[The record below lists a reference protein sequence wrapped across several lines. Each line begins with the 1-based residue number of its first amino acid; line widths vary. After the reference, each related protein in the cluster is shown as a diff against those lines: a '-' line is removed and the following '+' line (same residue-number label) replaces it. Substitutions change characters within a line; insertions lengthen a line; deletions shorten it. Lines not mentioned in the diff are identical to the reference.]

1 MNHACLI
8 LNIALLKQMV
18 LAPMQ
23 IFFSI
28 LIFESFLSKVIIK
41 TIIFVFF
48 VMVEVFLFVGDI
60 KFVIYKITLATNIS

>member
-1 MNHACLI
+1 MNHASLI

-28 LIFESFLSKVIIK
+28 LILESFLSKVIIK
-41 TIIFVFF
+41 TTFCLSRDGGSIF
-48 VMVEVFLFVGDI
+48 
-60 KFVIYKITLATNIS
+60 IYW